1 MSSLTT
7 INKVSMFLSSYTPLF
22 MILLLKAMSDIWYK
36 IQDFTKIKVSDDVF
50 ANITYID
57 KLQIFNLNKTEFMIS
72 NFFSILVIVIISII
86 IIMSY
91 INLKIIMN
99 KTLNTENSK
108 NLCIKSVQKM
118 DHIYIEYMICY
129 IIPFLSFNY
138 SNPFDMFLLLILL
151 STACIIYIN
160 SDLLYVNIIFSI
172 SGYRLFKIID
182 ENKYEYVVMSKK
194 KQLYVEDIIEVRDVS
209 SSSERFVL
217 DLV

>member
-22 MILLLKAMSDIWYK
+22 IILLLKAISDIWYK
-36 IQDFTKIKVSDDVF
+36 TQDFTKIKISNDVF
-50 ANITYID
+50 ANMTYID
-57 KLQIFNLNKTEFMIS
+57 KLQIFNLNKAEFIIS
-72 NFFSILVIVIISII
+72 NFFSIFVIGIISII
-86 IIMSY
+86 IILSY

-99 KTLNTENSK
+99 KTLNTENRKS
-108 NLCIKSVQKM
+108 LCIKSVQKM

-138 SNPFDMFLLLILL
+138 SSPFDMFLLLILL